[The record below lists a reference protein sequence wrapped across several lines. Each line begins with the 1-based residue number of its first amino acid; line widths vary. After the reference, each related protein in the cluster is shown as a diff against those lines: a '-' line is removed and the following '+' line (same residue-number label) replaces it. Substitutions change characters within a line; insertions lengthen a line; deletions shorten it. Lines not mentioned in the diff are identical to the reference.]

1 MNDNNIETS
10 MDRTDFSTKKNSTT
24 PDKNGNQN
32 QCGRE
37 KNDLNEENEK
47 NNKDEDRVL
56 FSIFWP
62 FYISQSICD
71 LATKYL
77 TKINNSHI
85 MTQLISYYKIIE
97 LGIERG
103 LSVTDE
109 KLLQDLGNIPIP
121 SPSLYSFDSLSTEC
135 MTLERTEG
143 YSDSDNDSY
152 DDDKNSAEHS
162 LPKKKNKR
170 RAINNKRRRQ
180 NKKKRDDIDID
191 ILRTDD
197 SPTPHQ
203 SINEGRE
210 IQNENVQKRVIFRE
224 DANVTISAFDVN
236 SHIDKDVVVDSI
248 SDNYQHNN
256 DNNINNIIDNNI
268 NNIIDNNINNHV
280 INEVNDHLKNIDIIH
295 RKCIRYKKEIEDF
308 NVLRVSDLARKE
320 SSSKS
325 IRVHEY
331 YKNWRIYDLDVIY

>member
-1 MNDNNIETS
+1 MNDNYIETS
-10 MDRTDFSTKKNSTT
+10 MDRTDFSTKNNITIPNKNE
-24 PDKNGNQN
+24 NQN

-37 KNDLNEENEK
+37 KNNLSEENEENEK
-47 NNKDEDRVL
+47 NNKDEDQVL

-62 FYISQSICD
+62 FYISQSVCD
-71 LATKYL
+71 LATEYL

-85 MTQLISYYKIIE
+85 MTQLISFYKIIE
-97 LGIERG
+97 LGLERG

-121 SPSLYSFDSLSTEC
+121 SPSLYSSVSLSTEC

-152 DDDKNSAEHS
+152 DDDENSAEHS

-170 RAINNKRRRQ
+170 RAINNKRRRL
-180 NKKKRDDIDID
+180 NKKKREDIDID
-191 ILRTDD
+191 ILRSDD
-197 SPTPHQ
+197 CLIPLLTMS
-203 SINEGRE
+203 EGRE
-210 IQNENVQKRVIFRE
+210 VQNENVLKRVNFQE
-224 DANVTISAFDVN
+224 DANVTISTLDVHK
-236 SHIDKDVVVDSI
+236 SHIDKDVVVDSM
-248 SDNYQHNN
+248 SDNNEH
-256 DNNINNIIDNNI
+256 DNDNNI

-280 INEVNDHLKNIDIIH
+280 INQANDHQENIDIFP
-295 RKCIRYKKEIEDF
+295 RKCIRNKKEMKDF
-308 NVLRVSDLARKE
+308 TVLRVSDLAHKE
-320 SSSKS
+320 SFSKS